1 MELIVDAM
9 SSLGTK
15 STIVLDLV
23 SLATL
28 RLLGITRQVLTSGA
42 TRFVVTPAMI
52 MELQHFRGQSRFAT
66 AHGTMHFD
74 DGQHFMTATTQEQL
88 DNRKALFEEWMQC
101 VEKNVTVLPVPE
113 LAAFD
118 TDRRETLEKLLGRE
132 GLESAILSLRPG
144 SILWTDD
151 LAVAEIAK
159 SELGTERVWTQ
170 AAIES
175 LVNRGLIDRS
185 TADECHAKL
194 LGFGFQSTHF
204 MGATNRCRLAN
215 IQRCNRCIPD
225 TASH

>member
-1 MELIVDAM
+1 LTSSEKGFIRCAHPQMELIVDAM

-28 RLLGITRQVLTSGA
+28 RLLGSTRQVLPSGA
-42 TRFVVTPAMI
+42 TR
-52 MELQHFRGQSRFAT
+52 
-66 AHGTMHFD
+66 FD

-101 VEKNVTVLPVPE
+101 VVKNVTVLRVPE

-175 LVNRGLIDRS
+175 LANRGLIDRS